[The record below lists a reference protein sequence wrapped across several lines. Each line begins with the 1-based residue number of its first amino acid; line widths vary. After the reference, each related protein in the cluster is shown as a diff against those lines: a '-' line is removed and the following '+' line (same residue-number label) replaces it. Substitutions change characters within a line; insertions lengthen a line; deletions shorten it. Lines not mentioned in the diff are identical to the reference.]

1 MQIRFSPNLN
11 DYQRLGTADLR
22 AAFLIETLFTPGQ
35 VDLYYTDA
43 DRAIVGS
50 VVPTGSPLKLTAD
63 AELRSAFFCERR
75 ELGILNVGGAG
86 TVGVDGRQFDLAK
99 LSCLYVGRG
108 SQNLAFGSNDP
119 KNPAA
124 FYLLSYPAH
133 AAHPTT
139 LANLKDAAPVEL
151 GTVADANRRTIY

>member
-11 DYQRLGTADLR
+11 DYLRLGTAELR
-22 AAFLIETLFTPGQ
+22 GAFLIETLFTSGH

-50 VVPTGSPLKLTAD
+50 AVPTSSPLNLTAD

-75 ELGILNVGGAG
+75 ELGILNVGGPGA
-86 TVGVDGRQFDLAK
+86 VGVDGRQFDLNK

-108 SQNLAFGSNDP
+108 SQNVAFSSNDS

-124 FYLLSYPAH
+124 FYLL
-133 AAHPTT
+133 
-139 LANLKDAAPVEL
+139 
-151 GTVADANRRTIY
+151 